1 MTLFIN
7 AHLIIWYVNYDSASV
22 SYWMTLKFSKIWEIR
37 ECGDQYRGYH
47 GSESCI
53 RIDDGWM
60 ARLDTKMRDE
70 DILNNIK
77 VCQQIPN
84 MPPRYHTRPLMYF
97 NPLSSVW
104 ASSAIIFFLIMIIGW
119 KWSQKFV
126 ILNCYVIDLTGP
138 FWVNSSHS
146 SIFLWPKWSIFQ

>member
-22 SYWMTLKFSKIWEIR
+22 SYLMTLKFSKIWEIR

-84 MPPRYHTRPLMYF
+84 MSARYHSWPLMYY
-97 NPLSSVW
+97 NPLSSGRAVYHP
-104 ASSAIIFFLIMIIGW
+104 FLIIIIGR
-119 KWSQKFV
+119 KWLTKKCYFWIVMSQKF
-126 ILNCYVIDLTGP
+126 LNFQFEPLQAFFNGQ
-138 FWVNSSHS
+138 
-146 SIFLWPKWSIFQ
+146 KWSIFQ